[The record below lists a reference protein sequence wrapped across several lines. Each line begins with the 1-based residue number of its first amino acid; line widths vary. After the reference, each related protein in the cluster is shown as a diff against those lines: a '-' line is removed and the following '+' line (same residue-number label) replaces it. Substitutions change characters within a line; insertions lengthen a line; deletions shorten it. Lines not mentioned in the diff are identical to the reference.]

1 LHGNLS
7 QPARDRNLAAFSTGE
22 ARVLVATDI
31 AARGVHVDGIELV
44 VHIDPPAEHKAY
56 LHRSGRTARAG
67 NAGDV
72 VTVVLPEQRK
82 DTRALMRRAGI
93 HVTPQDVTV
102 DSAAVQAV
110 AGETAPYRAPV
121 PKPAAAHPSQPHRSG
136 GANRRRGRR
145 TGRPQRRLA

>member
-1 LHGNLS
+1 
-7 QPARDRNLAAFSTGE
+7 
-22 ARVLVATDI
+22 LVATDI

-82 DTRALMRRAGI
+82 DTHALMRRAGI
-93 HVTPQDVTV
+93 RFTPQEVTV
-102 DSAAVQAV
+102 DSAAVHAV
-110 AGETAPYRAPV
+110 VGDMAPYRAPA
-121 PKPAAAHPSQPHRSG
+121 PKKATPPHPSQPRRSG
-136 GANRRRGRR
+136 TAGRRRGRR
-145 TGRPQRRLA
+145 SCPAQR